1 MKTIITSVKGPPLR
15 RVLCSLLFGAAA
27 FCVVATKNIQAAIQ
41 APADIVWVTTA
52 YTIAK
57 YYANGTAINTNFIT
71 EPSVIQEPYT
81 YIPSEHR
88 VIIGSFPGYLGG
100 ILVSGP
106 ILYVGTAEGVTYSYL
121 YLLLYH
127 PIPVDYVIAT
137 YNAKTGNVINL
148 GFFAYYS
155 RFPVAAPQGMALSG
169 TNLYVANN
177 GENSISKINTT
188 VGGNNQ
194 NTSSISST
202 VTKDPYALAVN
213 ANLHCLY
220 VTNNYQNSNGDF
232 YISTYSTE
240 NGALIK
246 ANFIQI
252 RTGGLYGLALQ
263 GNTLYVSVFSG
274 TAPGVYTYKADTGQL
289 LKGPFVRVN
298 EPVGIAIGSPPLN
311 GQHPTLYVASHQDAM
326 IYEFDAITGARLSYS
341 IKVNAPGNITVEPA
355 TQQ

>member
-1 MKTIITSVKGPPLR
+1 MKTIITSLKGPPLR
-15 RVLCSLLFGAAA
+15 RVLCSFLFGAAA
-27 FCVVATKNIQAAIQ
+27 FCVVATNIQAAIQ
-41 APADIVWVTTA
+41 APADIVWVTTG
-52 YTIAK
+52 YTIGK

-81 YIPSEHR
+81 CFQNRPIMGKYS
-88 VIIGSFPGYLGG
+88 GYLGG

-106 ILYVGTAEGVTYSYL
+106 ILYVATAEGVTYSCL
-121 YLLLYH
+121 VLLLQR
-127 PIPVDYVIAT
+127 PWPVDYVIAT
-137 YNAKTGNVINL
+137 YNAEKGNVNNF
-148 GFFAYYS
+148 GFFTYFS
-155 RFPVAAPQGMALSG
+155 RIPVAAPQGMALSG
-169 TNLYVANN
+169 TNLYVANY

-202 VTKDPYALAVN
+202 VTKAPYALAVN
-213 ANLHCLY
+213 ANLHWLY
-220 VTNNYQNSNGDF
+220 VTNNSQNSNGDF
-232 YISTYSTE
+232 YISTYSAD

-298 EPVGIAIGSPPLN
+298 EPVGIAIGSKPLN
-311 GQHPTLYVASHQDAM
+311 GQHPTLYVASKQDSA
-326 IYEFDAITGARLSYS
+326 IYEFDATMGGLPTGS
-341 IKVNAPGNITVEPA
+341 IKVSGAPTNITVEPA
-355 TQQ
+355 ALAN